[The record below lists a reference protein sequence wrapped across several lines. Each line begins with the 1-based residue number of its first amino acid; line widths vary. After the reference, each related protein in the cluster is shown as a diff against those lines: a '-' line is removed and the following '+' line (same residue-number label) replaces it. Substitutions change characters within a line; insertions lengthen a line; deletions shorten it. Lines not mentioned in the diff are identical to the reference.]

1 MTENEVPVLFFV
13 LLAVGVVA
21 ALGLFGCVLLIMRRL
36 GLTMIRNG
44 SEWNLSREQ
53 NAVLRKALWGGN
65 AHLRAEGLVGLVW
78 AVRLMFIAVA
88 ASVFGC
94 ALTLAGAAK

>member
-13 LLAVGVVA
+13 LLAVGVAA

-53 NAVLRKALWGGN
+53 NAVLRKALWGRN
-65 AHLRAEGLVGLVW
+65 AHLRTEGLVGLVW

>member
-1 MTENEVPVLFFV
+1 MTESEVPVLFFA
-13 LLAVGVVA
+13 LLTIGVIA
-21 ALGLFGCVLLIMRRL
+21 ALGVFGCVFLIMRRL

-53 NAVLRKALWGGN
+53 HAALRKALWGGN
-65 AHLRAEGLVGLVW
+65 ANLRAEGLVGLVW
-78 AVRLMFIAVA
+78 AVRLLFIVDVA
-88 ASVFGC
+88 AVLGC